1 MEEFPF
7 VKNVPRLF
15 QYRKIGAE
23 RLEEKGKHLASKL
36 NSGVVCLE
44 DTKVKTLKNI
54 FIISCSKDFSSYD
67 TKLEIILL
75 PLVSPERITV
85 CSLD

>member
-15 QYRKIGAE
+15 QYRKIGEE

-36 NSGVVCLE
+36 NSGIVCLE
-44 DTKVKTLKNI
+44 EEREQKGIQEMLLGGMNGRDR
-54 FIISCSKDFSSYD
+54 SKR
-67 TKLEIILL
+67 LEFFLL
-75 PLVSPERITV
+75 LTF
-85 CSLD
+85 LL